1 MKQLFSDSALWG
13 YLIVFFLVLLIPI
26 GFLLFILFRNK
37 KYMGYF
43 LLSAAVPVLV
53 GAIASI
59 FYYFSGSAELQN
71 SALSPLYFGL
81 AMSVPIIIEALAGIL
96 LTSNKKGKS

>member
-37 KYMGYF
+37 KYMSYF
-43 LLSAAVPVLV
+43 LLSSVIPILV
-53 GAIASI
+53 GAIASML
-59 FYYFSGSAELQN
+59 YYFSGDARLQN

-81 AMSVPIIIEALAGIL
+81 AMSIPIIIEALAGIL